1 VTGWR
6 RIANAMWSA
15 PEDPQI
21 FGELDIEAAAVM
33 AVIER
38 ARAAGHRL
46 TPTHLVGR
54 AVAHALEVVPDLNV
68 RIRGGRAY
76 PRPSIDILF
85 LVAEDLAGCRALE
98 RTRTRA
104 LAPRAWVRRS
114 SVDHRIEQGWRRHL
128 HDRPAI
134 HHPAV
139 QSILRRDPAHG
150 AALRVGAGM
159 GKEMAVSARARSAPG
174 ASAEQPVRSTATRR

>member
-15 PEDPQI
+15 LEDPQI

-68 RIRGGRAY
+68 RIRGGCAY
-76 PRPSIDILF
+76 PRPSVDILF
-85 LVAEDLAGCRALE
+85 VTAVRGGHDLSGVKSVDVVPRRRGSGRLQGSRENAN
-98 RTRTRA
+98 TRA
-104 LAPRAWVRRS
+104 
-114 SVDHRIEQGWRRHL
+114 
-128 HDRPAI
+128 
-134 HHPAV
+134 
-139 QSILRRDPAHG
+139 G
-150 AALRVGAGM
+150 AAGLGP
-159 GKEMAVSARARSAPG
+159 SL
-174 ASAEQPVRSTATRR
+174 VR